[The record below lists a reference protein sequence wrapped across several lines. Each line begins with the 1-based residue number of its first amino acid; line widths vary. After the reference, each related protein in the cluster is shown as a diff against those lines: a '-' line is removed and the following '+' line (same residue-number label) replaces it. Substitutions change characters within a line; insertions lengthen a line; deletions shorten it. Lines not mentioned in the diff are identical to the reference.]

1 MKVGLASIFFL
12 FVSVAGAARAVD
24 LSEQVVTFK
33 SGASTQQGLIS
44 AKVGAKKQT
53 NLVVLVPGKP
63 SIPGPFVVKSNKLTS
78 SGTPTTFLVAA
89 RQYLNDDLTMTLI
102 ADCPTTRR
110 VSLVLSGV
118 ATTVCDPS
126 YQASSDRFKD
136 LKAMI
141 DGVKNKYPSI
151 KKVWLMGHSFGTVTS
166 YFSALP
172 AQSSTPYFSGVIH
185 ASALDSA
192 AGSKLAAP
200 LKDANYNAIT
210 IPQLFVSYKDDP
222 CVNSPYSY
230 AAHIADVVKIPLL
243 SVTGGGPFGTD
254 YCGGVSG
261 HSFTGKQADVMD
273 AIRLQIEA
281 GRFVDQTL

>member
-24 LSEQVVTFK
+24 LSEQVVSFK
-33 SGASTQQGLIS
+33 SGTSTQQGLIS
-44 AKVGAKKQT
+44 AKAGAKKQV
-53 NLVVLVPGKP
+53 NLVVLVPGSP
-63 SIPGPFVVKSNKLTS
+63 SIPGPFVVQINKLTKS
-78 SGTPTTFLVAA
+78 NEDGSFLVKA

-102 ADCPTTRR
+102 ADCPTAHRIPLT
-110 VSLVLSGV
+110 LSGV
-118 ATTVCDPS
+118 LQPTCDPQ

-136 LKAMI
+136 LRVMI
-141 DGVKNKYPSI
+141 DGVKKKYPSI

-172 AQSSTPYFSGVIH
+172 TQSSTPYFSGVIH

-192 AGSKLAAP
+192 AGSKLSAP

-243 SVTGGGPFGTD
+243 TVTGGGPFGTD